1 METDNLGISI
11 YSTSII
17 KDDVSSLYVALTGD
31 QCALTNIRIAQEA
44 GDDPFRAAGQR
55 IIRTANHIVQPAGN
69 RLRAVCALS
78 VCRIS

>member
-1 METDNLGISI
+1 MEADNLGISI

-44 GDDPFRAAGQR
+44 GDDPFEPQD
-55 IIRTANHIVQPAGN
+55 
-69 RLRAVCALS
+69 S
-78 VCRIS
+78 E